1 VRKPH
6 LQTSVHQECTKN
18 APVPQ
23 HCSILQEHVEA
34 AKIEL
39 TAADLKEI
47 DSALSEFKIHGGRM
61 NAEQMQVVEA

>member
-1 VRKPH
+1 LIGAKENAASSPRPK
-6 LQTSVHQECTKN
+6 QEN
-18 APVPQ
+18 
-23 HCSILQEHVEA
+23 VEA